1 MLTEFM
7 NGAKGLTKNPLGI
20 IALFISLIYGF
31 ACIVLSTGLN
41 KMYGHWERL
50 PLIFFIILFP
60 ILVFGGFIYLVVKN
74 HQNLYAPSD
83 YKDEKNFFNNKFQDN
98 KSIPAEEIAEN
109 QNYNVDPAVADLL
122 LKYGSITGLFGIY
135 AVSLALE
142 HNVTFTLENLE
153 FNADLLSK
161 EYTNAFLVATLSVG
175 IFDANETNGLWNI
188 LDIDPI
194 IKQKIKENVYQ
205 SAEKNKN
212 ERNTTYLYDQLF
224 SIEHAFKSAS
234 AHKPSEETNKDKKE
248 GGIEEAEV
256 VE

>member
-1 MLTEFM
+1 
-7 NGAKGLTKNPLGI
+7 
-20 IALFISLIYGF
+20 
-31 ACIVLSTGLN
+31 
-41 KMYGHWERL
+41 MYGYWERL
-50 PLIFFIILFP
+50 PLIFFIIVFP
-60 ILVFGGFIYLVVKN
+60 IIVFGGFIYLVVKN

-109 QNYNVDPAVADLL
+109 QNGNGDPAVADLL
-122 LKYGSITGLFGIY
+122 LNYGSITGLIGIY

-153 FNADLLSK
+153 LHADVLSK
-161 EYTNAFLVATLSVG
+161 EYTNAFLVASLAVG
-175 IFDANETNGLWNI
+175 IFDANETNGVWKI

-194 IKQKIKENVYQ
+194 IRQKIKENVYQ

-212 ERNTTYLYDQLF
+212 ERDTTYLYDQLF
-224 SIEHAFKSAS
+224 SLEHAFKSAS
-234 AHKPSEETNKDKKE
+234 APKPQTTDDANKEEKD

-256 VE
+256 VD